1 MTAATAK
8 PHPNVP
14 DTAGAKDTC
23 PLCGSADVRTLQTIR
38 SHAICALLENT
49 QSIGLAEE
57 FGDVSQ
63 LEFRQCA
70 NCDLRFFHPA
80 VTGSERFYQQLQLLE
95 SYYQEEKPE
104 FAFARSQL
112 RSEHKVLEI
121 GCGAGAFGASL
132 RSASYVGLEFSEQ
145 AALDARRRGLEV
157 LRESVEEHA
166 QKHAAH
172 YDAVCAF
179 QVLEHVAH
187 PDKFLRAGFAA
198 LKPRGLMI
206 VSVPSVDSFAS
217 GLPDFLL
224 DMPPHHVTRW
234 SDRCLQKAA
243 ELLSGEVVSLW
254 HEPLQP
260 AHRRMHGQSAIL
272 RRLYAMSGRTVP
284 VVNETSGERAA
295 ARIAWKLS
303 ALLAPVLQS
312 FPRRGISVTAVY
324 RKSA

>member
-1 MTAATAK
+1 MSTVITAQQANATDVAR
-8 PHPNVP
+8 
-14 DTAGAKDTC
+14 TTGAC
-23 PLCGSADVRTLQTIR
+23 PLCGSDHGRTLQTIR
-38 SHAICALLENT
+38 SDAICALLENT
-49 QSIGLAEE
+49 QSLGLAEE
-57 FGDVSQ
+57 FGDCSQ
-63 LEFRQCA
+63 LELRHCA

-80 VTGSERFYQQLQLLE
+80 VTGSERFYQQLQVLE

-112 RSEHKVLEI
+112 RPEHKVLEI
-121 GCGAGAFGASL
+121 GCGTGAFGASL

-157 LRESVEEHA
+157 LRESIEEHA
-166 QKHAAH
+166 QKHAAQ
-172 YDAVCAF
+172 YDAVCAL
-179 QVLEHVAH
+179 QVLEHVAR
-187 PDKFLRAGFAA
+187 PDQFLRAGFAA

-206 VSVPSVDSFAS
+206 LSVPSVDSFAS

-234 SDRCLQKAA
+234 SDRCLQKVAD
-243 ELLSGEVVSLW
+243 LFSGEVVSLW

-272 RRLYAMSGRTVP
+272 RRLYALSGRAVP

-303 ALLAPVLQS
+303 ALLAPVLQP
-312 FPRRGISVTAVY
+312 FARRGISVTAVY
-324 RKSA
+324 RKPA